1 MKDET
6 ADLLAIEEQ
15 RCQAERDGDMT
26 TLERLLDD
34 SLVYIHTTGLV
45 DSKKSLIASRDKMK
59 FLKMARRDLKVQV
72 SGDLAV
78 ITGGL
83 SVEVR
88 VTGVADLV
96 AMDMLVTQVLV
107 RRGGQWRFVH
117 QQCTT
122 PKK

>member
-6 ADLLAIEEQ
+6 ADILAIEEE
-15 RCQAERDGDMT
+15 RCRAERAGDMA
-26 TLERLLDD
+26 TLERVLDD
-34 SLVYIHTTGLV
+34 SLVYIHTNGLI

-59 FLKMARRDLKVQV
+59 FQKMDRRDLKVQV

-88 VTGVADLV
+88 VTGVADLITS
-96 AMDMLVTQVLV
+96 DMLVAQTLV

-117 QQCTT
+117 QQCTAV
-122 PKK
+122 KK